1 MISEVD
7 SGIVAPMLTKDP
19 LRHHLAENLFL
30 AVQKLAPEIT
40 FDEIYSSLVLP
51 PNQDMG
57 HVAFGCFIL
66 AKKLKKAPPM
76 AAQEIKALLELSAN
90 EVTAECAGPYINF
103 KFSAPLLFEKVQ
115 TMQNI
120 LKESTPL
127 TSQKNKVMIEYSQPN
142 THKELHVGH
151 MRNLCLGNA
160 LVRLQKKLYGSDQV
174 IGSTFPGDVGT
185 HVAKCLWYINR
196 AIDPKEFE
204 RISKKHERGE
214 WLGKMYST
222 ANALLED
229 EAKTERFEKNKA
241 ELTAILKELENHSG
255 HYYNLWKETREWSID
270 LMKRVYKWAD
280 VEFDRWYWESEVDA
294 DSVKTVKKYFAEGKL
309 QESQGAIGYDLE
321 NEKLGFCMLLKTD
334 GTGLYATKDLELARR
349 KFNDFG
355 VNQSIYVVDQRQALH
370 FKQVFRVLEILGFEQ
385 AKNCVHL
392 QYNFVEL
399 PDGAMSSRKGNII
412 PLMQLVDQMKQ
423 TIKTQ
428 FLEKY
433 KNEWSDDEINLVAN
447 QVASGA
453 IKYGMIRQDSN
464 KKIVFEMAEWLKVEG
479 ESGPFIQ
486 YSAARINSLI
496 QKFGKP
502 DIDLKFAKLL
512 THNSELKLL
521 NHISQFMMEIQYA
534 AGNYKP
540 STLCTYLYE
549 LAKKFNGF
557 YHDCSIGQAET
568 PDLQKARL
576 MLTQMTLKTLTDGLQ
591 LLGIPVPQRM

>member
-1 MISEVD
+1 
-7 SGIVAPMLTKDP
+7 
-19 LRHHLAENLFL
+19 
-30 AVQKLAPEIT
+30 
-40 FDEIYSSLVLP
+40 
-51 PNQDMG
+51 
-57 HVAFGCFIL
+57 
-66 AKKLKKAPPM
+66 
-76 AAQEIKALLELSAN
+76 
-90 EVTAECAGPYINF
+90 
-103 KFSAPLLFEKVQ
+103 
-115 TMQNI
+115 
-120 LKESTPL
+120 
-127 TSQKNKVMIEYSQPN
+127 
-142 THKELHVGH
+142 
-151 MRNLCLGNA
+151 
-160 LVRLQKKLYGSDQV
+160 
-174 IGSTFPGDVGT
+174 
-185 HVAKCLWYINR
+185 
-196 AIDPKEFE
+196 
-204 RISKKHERGE
+204 
-214 WLGKMYST
+214 
-222 ANALLED
+222 
-229 EAKTERFEKNKA
+229 
-241 ELTAILKELENHSG
+241 
-255 HYYNLWKETREWSID
+255 
-270 LMKRVYKWAD
+270 
-280 VEFDRWYWESEVDA
+280 
-294 DSVKTVKKYFAEGKL
+294 
-309 QESQGAIGYDLE
+309 
-321 NEKLGFCMLLKTD
+321 MLLKTD

-399 PDGAMSSRKGNII
+399 PDGAMSSRKGNIV

-433 KNEWSDDEINLVAN
+433 RGEWSNEEIELVSN

-502 DIDLKFAKLL
+502 DIDQKLAKLL

-521 NHISQFMMEIQYA
+521 NHVSQFLLEIQYA
-534 AGNYKP
+534 AQNYKP
-540 STLCTYLYE
+540 ATLCTYLYE

-568 PDLQKARL
+568 ADLQKARL
-576 MLTQMTLKTLTDGLQ
+576 MLAQMTLKTLTDGLK
-591 LLGIPVPQRM
+591 LLGIPTPARM